1 MAKRG
6 PAAKQPPLEISI
18 PKAILKAARSKVDP
32 KGTNAPGTLIMDR
45 TAGYDYINNDLKTV
59 RQWRNRTDL
68 LRYLAVSQGPISTAL
83 HNFIQVANN
92 GYKVFAYSTGDNTF
106 NQEGVNLANALLA
119 RLDTLYDYTEGF
131 SDKLSLDSL
140 LETMMHEAVLT
151 DTVAC
156 ELVLNKLR
164 LPDRAQVIPAET
176 LKWFRDENNPDR
188 SIPKQYQNGEIQPVS
203 LDIATFWVSRMVGDP
218 SALYPRSMLE
228 AAVKLLIYF
237 EEFMDDVRRVVRQSG
252 HARQTVT
259 LDSEKALAMAPRAI
273 RNDTKKM
280 QEWYKSLQTAVQEQ
294 LEAIEPE
301 DAVVLFDTAA
311 YDIKSPSFGNKID
324 YTPMLNMIA
333 GMTAMSMKTPPSVL
347 GMRLDGNQNMASVE
361 TLIFLKSAKAIQ
373 TPVATV
379 MSRMLTL
386 ACRLS
391 GADVYVKFVF
401 DPLDL
406 RPEMELE
413 SFYTLQQTR
422 ILEQLSYG
430 FLSDEEAAVLLGTGP
445 RQSDAP
451 KLSGTMFSVN
461 KGQNS
466 TLPVNP
472 GDTPAGKAS
481 QPDKNIPRKAGG
493 ASQ

>member
-6 PAAKQPPLEISI
+6 PAAKQPSLEITI
-18 PKAILKAARSKVDP
+18 PKGILKAARAKVDP
-32 KGTNAPGTLIMDR
+32 TGPNAPGQMVADK
-45 TAGYDYINNDLKTV
+45 TAYDFINSGLDQVRHLGNKTAM
-59 RQWRNRTDL
+59 
-68 LRYLAVSQGPISTAL
+68 LRYLAQTQGPLATAV
-83 HNFIQVANN
+83 HNFVQVANN
-92 GYKVFAYSTGDNTF
+92 GYKVYAYSTGDNVF
-106 NQEGVNLANALLA
+106 NQEGVNLAQALLA

-140 LETMMHEAVLT
+140 LETMMREAVLT
-151 DTVAC
+151 ETVAC

-164 LPDRAQVIPAET
+164 LPDRAQIIPAET
-176 LKWFRDENNPDR
+176 LKWYRDEDNADR
-188 SIPKQYQNGEIQPVS
+188 SIPKQYQNGETQPVS
-203 LDIATFWVSRMVGDP
+203 LDIATFWVSRMAGDP
-218 SALYPRSMLE
+218 NVLYPRSMLD
-228 AAVKLLIYF
+228 AAVKLLVYF
-237 EEFMDDVRRVVRQSG
+237 EEFLDDVRRVVRQSG

-259 LDSEKALAMAPRAI
+259 LNSEKAAAMAPRNI
-273 RNDTKKM
+273 HNDAKAM
-280 QEWYKSLQTAVQEQ
+280 QAWFKELQGAVQAQ

-301 DAVVLFDTAA
+301 EAIVLFDTAT
-311 YDIKSPSFGNKID
+311 YKIESPNFGSKID

-347 GMRLDGNQNMASVE
+347 GMRLEGTSNMASVE

-430 FLSDEEAAVLLGTGP
+430 FISDEEAAVALGTGP
-445 RQSDAP
+445 RPASAP
-451 KLSGTMFSVN
+451 KLSGTMFAVN
-461 KGQNS
+461 KGQS
-466 TLPVNP
+466 DTLPVNP
-472 GDTPAGKAS
+472 GDTPVGKAS
-481 QPDKNIPRKAGG
+481 QPDKSVPRKAGG